1 MKNNILFSVL
11 LCLIVNVGFGQT
23 DVPTDYLSSDFHKE
37 RRELLRTSMPE
48 NSVAVIFA
56 NAVRNRANDVDY
68 IYHQDPNFYYLT
80 GYNEPNSV
88 LLIFSED
95 QVNGENSFNELIYV
109 QKRDVSKEMWYG
121 RRLGVEGVS
130 KKLGFSDVYNGEDFK
145 NIPVDFSKFDK
156 VLFENFKN
164 DVRDSERD
172 DADLYNL
179 IEQFKTKIS
188 YESIP
193 SAIPVDEKIVE
204 VKTNIDVKGLR
215 TLLASLREI
224 KTKEELVLLKKAC
237 EISAVGQIEMM
248 KAMSPA
254 MSESEIQGIH
264 EFVYKKYGVEYEG
277 YPSIVGA
284 GNNGCVLH
292 YIDNSKMSAGK
303 DMVLMDLGA
312 EYHGYTADV
321 TRTIP
326 ANGKFNTEQRAIY
339 DLVYAAQEAGI
350 KKTVIGSHMRKDID
364 KAGRDII
371 NQGLFDLG
379 IIDSVSQKHLYFP
392 HGTSHHIGLDVHDL
406 SNRGLLEENMIITV
420 EPGIYIPEGSSCD
433 EKWWGIAVRIEDC
446 ILVTKDGPVNFS
458 GMAPRKASEIE
469 EVMKE
474 ESILNAFSLPKLD

>member
-1 MKNNILFSVL
+1 
-11 LCLIVNVGFGQT
+11 
-23 DVPTDYLSSDFHKE
+23 
-37 RRELLRTSMPE
+37 
-48 NSVAVIFA
+48 
-56 NAVRNRANDVDY
+56 
-68 IYHQDPNFYYLT
+68 
-80 GYNEPNSV
+80 
-88 LLIFSED
+88 
-95 QVNGENSFNELIYV
+95 
-109 QKRDVSKEMWYG
+109 
-121 RRLGVEGVS
+121 
-130 KKLGFSDVYNGEDFK
+130 
-145 NIPVDFSKFDK
+145 
-156 VLFENFKN
+156 
-164 DVRDSERD
+164 
-172 DADLYNL
+172 
-179 IEQFKTKIS
+179 
-188 YESIP
+188 SIP
-193 SAIPVDEKIVE
+193 SAIPADEKIVE

-215 TLLASLREI
+215 TLMASLREI

-406 SNRGLLEENMIITV
+406 SNRGLLKENMIITV
-420 EPGIYIPEGSSCD
+420 EPGIYIPDGSSCD

-469 EVMKE
+469 EAMKE
-474 ESILNAFSLPKLD
+474 ESILNAFSLPVLD